1 MDKPNDQSEIIKRGQ
16 RVIRIEAEAVAS
28 LESRIGESFARAVE
42 MIYKSKGRVVLTG
55 MGKSGIVARKIV
67 ATLNSTG
74 SPSMFLHPSDAV
86 HGDFGMVRKDD
97 VVVCFSKSGDT
108 PELHQLLPL
117 FRRIEV
123 PVIAITGNLNSRLAQ
138 DADISLDVSV
148 REEACPYDLAPTSS
162 TTAMLALG
170 DALAMAL
177 LEKRNFTMEDF
188 ALYHPGGTLGKRL
201 LLKMEELMISG
212 DAVPKVKQ
220 TVPLRDAILEM
231 TTKRLGAT
239 CVVDDNDVLVGI
251 ITDGDLRRLLQ
262 KTTDLTGQNAVSV
275 MTKHP
280 KTISKE
286 MLAAVALQEMEAHK
300 ITQLIVVDENHRPVG
315 MIHLHELVEAGLG
328 GENQ

>member
-1 MDKPNDQSEIIKRGQ
+1 MDKTINQSEIIKRG
-16 RVIRIEAEAVAS
+16 RSVIRIEAEAVAS
-28 LESRIGESFARAVE
+28 LESRIGENFARAVE
-42 MIYKSKGRVVLTG
+42 MIFKSKGRVVLTG

-74 SPSMFLHPSDAV
+74 SPAMFLHPSDAV

-97 VVVCFSKSGDT
+97 VVICLSKSGDT

-117 FRRIEV
+117 FRRIDV
-123 PVIAITGNLNSRLAQ
+123 PVIAITGNLNSQLAQ
-138 DADISLDVSV
+138 DAEISLDVSV
-148 REEACPYDLAPTSS
+148 KEEACPYDLAPTSS
-162 TTAMLALG
+162 TTAMLVLG

-239 CVVDDNDVLVGI
+239 CVVDDDGVLVGI

-280 KTISKE
+280 KTISKD